1 MLLRLLSKTRLIPL
15 GTGDRT
21 YSGMQNWGARSRVDG
36 KYPTHLAVLER
47 YWIEKYV
54 REIATPNIG
63 GPKCLEWGDPKK
75 PGKYFNY
82 ASRVPACT
90 QKFDMQ
96 YDYVY
101 WQKWGKQVV
110 GNVVYSDILSL
121 PSVLGENNR
130 MDAIFATQVFE
141 HLADPLAAAKAL
153 FAATAPGG
161 VVIWT
166 GPQQA
171 QFHQVPHDYYRYTIE
186 GVKYSLVAAGF
197 CVPNRW
203 FAGGGDFVFDIARD
217 SGLQVQDFAA
227 EEVEAAYQ
235 VGYEK
240 VSHSAIGIHALAFK
254 APHSAC
260 KDPTAGWDWIAS
272 QGIRA

>member
-1 MLLRLLSKTRLIPL
+1 
-15 GTGDRT
+15 
-21 YSGMQNWGARSRVDG
+21 MQ
-36 KYPTHLAVLER
+36 
-47 YWIEKYV
+47 
-54 REIATPNIG
+54 
-63 GPKCLEWGDPKK
+63 
-75 PGKYFNY
+75 
-82 ASRVPACT
+82 
-90 QKFDMQ
+90 FDH
-96 YDYVY
+96 VY
-101 WQKWGKQVV
+101 WQKHGK
-110 GNVVYSDILSL
+110 GMKDNVVHSDILGL
-121 PSVLGENNR
+121 PEVLGRAHGGLDYNR

-260 KDPTAGWDWIAS
+260 KDPTA
-272 QGIRA
+272 